1 MKEITSFGHGGDY
14 NPEQWLD
21 HPEIIAQDFEYF
33 KKAHINTITVGI
45 FSWAQLETS
54 EGDYRFDWLDDIFDR
69 AEKQGINVILA
80 TPSGARPRWLADK
93 YPEVLRVDENGQRNL
108 FGERHNHCYTSP
120 IYREKIQAIDWK
132 LAERYGQRSNLV
144 LWHVSNEFGG
154 ACYCDLCQNA
164 FRHWLKEKY
173 QTLENLNKA
182 YWATFWSHTYT
193 NWDQVVAPS
202 PRGDQNLLGLNLDWH
217 RFVSDQTIDFY
228 EAEAEVLREVTPDI
242 KITTNFMGGNPDDE
256 HVFFDLDYQ
265 KFAEHV
271 DIVSWDSYP
280 SWRTDNKSSVQLAM
294 NTAAMNDVMRSL
306 KHDNYMIMESTP
318 SQVNWHPFNRPK
330 APSMHRM
337 GALQEV
343 SHGANAINYF
353 QLHQSRGSSEMFH
366 GAVIGHDLRDDTRIF
381 KEVAQVGDN
390 LEHLQPALNAKSYPA
405 KVAIVYDYDNMWALS
420 DVRNYASQ
428 TIKYWQT
435 IQKHYQYFWEHDVP
449 VEFISTSDE
458 LTDYK
463 LVIDPMHFMMTE
475 KFADKLKKY
484 VAQGGTVVGTYI
496 TGQVDERYLAYLG
509 GWPQALHDMYG
520 VEPIET
526 DTLYPS
532 QRVAVETDHAS
543 TQAHDYA
550 TVLEVDQA
558 MVIAKYASEWYTTT
572 AAITKN
578 QYNNGQAYYVGARFD
593 SEFMASFY
601 DTLVTELDLQ
611 VPTAIHK
618 TDEAIHVNVRADE
631 QASYYF
637 VTNFSDVEQTFTVTT
652 PMQDLLTGTK
662 VGVGTYSMSAYD
674 SKVLVKEG

>member
-45 FSWAQLETS
+45 FSWAQLEPS
-54 EGDYRFDWLDDIFDR
+54 EGNYRFDWLDDIFDR

-80 TPSGARPRWLADK
+80 TPSGARPRWMADQ

-120 IYREKIQAIDWK
+120 IYREKIQAIDRK

-330 APSMHRM
+330 APGMHRM

-390 LEHLQPALNAKSYPA
+390 LEHLQPALNAKAYPA

-435 IQKHYQYFWEHDVP
+435 IQEHYQYFWEHDVP

-475 KFADKLKKY
+475 TFANKLKEY
-484 VAQGGTVVGTYI
+484 VAEGGTVVGTYI
-496 TGQVDERYLAYLG
+496 TGQVDERYLAYIG
-509 GWPQALHDMYG
+509 GWPQALHDVYG

-532 QRVAVETDHAS
+532 QRVAIETGQAS

-558 MVIAKYASEWYTTT
+558 TAIAKYTSEWYADT

-578 QYNNGQAYYVGARFD
+578 QYDNGQAYYVGARFD

-601 DTLVTELDLQ
+601 DALVTDLDLQ

-618 TDEAIHVNVRADE
+618 TDVAIHINVRADE

-652 PMQDLLTGTK
+652 PMQDLLTDTT
-662 VGVGTYSMSAYD
+662 VGVGTYEMSAYE
-674 SKVLVKEG
+674 SKVLVK

>member
-45 FSWAQLETS
+45 FSWAQLEPS
-54 EGDYRFDWLDDIFDR
+54 EGNYRFDWLDDIFDR

-80 TPSGARPRWLADK
+80 TPSGARPRWMADK
-93 YPEVLRVDENGQRNL
+93 YSEVLRVDENCQRNL

-120 IYREKIQAIDWK
+120 IYREKIQAIDRK

-154 ACYCDLCQNA
+154 ACYCGLCQNA
-164 FRHWLKEKY
+164 FRYWLKGKY

-228 EAEAEVLREVTPDI
+228 EAEAEVLREITPDI

-280 SWRTDNKSSVQLAM
+280 SWRTDNKSSGQLAM

-330 APSMHRM
+330 APGIHRM

-381 KEVAQVGDN
+381 KEVTQVGDN
-390 LEHLQPALNAKSYPA
+390 LEHLQPALNAKAYPA

-458 LTDYK
+458 LIDYK

-475 KFADKLKKY
+475 AFANKLKEY

-496 TGQVDERYLAYLG
+496 TGQVDERYLAYIG
-509 GWPQALHDMYG
+509 GWPQALHDIYG

-532 QRVAVETDHAS
+532 QRVAIETGQAS

-558 MVIAKYASEWYTTT
+558 TAIAKYTSEWYADT

-578 QYNNGQAYYVGARFD
+578 RYDNGQAYYVGARFD

-601 DTLVTELDLQ
+601 DALVTELDLQ

-618 TDEAIHVNVRADE
+618 TDVAIHINVRADE

-652 PMQDLLTGTK
+652 PMQDLLTGTT
-662 VGVGTYSMSAYD
+662 VGVGTYEMSAYE
-674 SKVLVKEG
+674 SKVLVK

>member
-45 FSWAQLETS
+45 FSWAQLEPS
-54 EGDYRFDWLDDIFDR
+54 EGNYRFDWLDDIFDR

-80 TPSGARPRWLADK
+80 TPSGARPRWMADK
-93 YPEVLRVDENGQRNL
+93 YSEVLRVDENCQRNL

-120 IYREKIQAIDWK
+120 IYREKIQAIDRK

-154 ACYCDLCQNA
+154 ACYCGLCQNA
-164 FRHWLKEKY
+164 FRYWLKGKY

-435 IQKHYQYFWEHDVP
+435 IQEHYQYFWEHDVP

-458 LTDYK
+458 LIDYK

-475 KFADKLKKY
+475 AFANKLKEY

-496 TGQVDERYLAYLG
+496 TGQVDERYLAYIG
-509 GWPQALHDMYG
+509 GWPQALHDIYG

-532 QRVAVETDHAS
+532 QRVAIETGQAS

-558 MVIAKYASEWYTTT
+558 TAIAKYTSEWYADT

-578 QYNNGQAYYVGARFD
+578 RYDNGQAYYVGARFD

-601 DTLVTELDLQ
+601 DALVTELDLQ

-618 TDEAIHVNVRADE
+618 TDVAIHINVRADE

-652 PMQDLLTGTK
+652 PMQDLLTGTT
-662 VGVGTYSMSAYD
+662 VGVGTYEMSAYE
-674 SKVLVKEG
+674 SKVLVK

>member
-45 FSWAQLETS
+45 FSWAQLEPS
-54 EGDYRFDWLDDIFDR
+54 EGNYRFDWLDDIFDR

-80 TPSGARPRWLADK
+80 TPSGARPRWMADK

-120 IYREKIQAIDWK
+120 IYREKIQAIDRK

-154 ACYCDLCQNA
+154 ACYCGLCQNA
-164 FRHWLKEKY
+164 FRYWLKGKY

-381 KEVAQVGDN
+381 KEVTQVGDN
-390 LEHLQPALNAKSYPA
+390 LEHLQPALNAKAYPA

-458 LTDYK
+458 LIDYK

-475 KFADKLKKY
+475 AFANKLKEY

-496 TGQVDERYLAYLG
+496 TGQVDERYLAYIG
-509 GWPQALHDMYG
+509 GWPQALHDIYG

-532 QRVAVETDHAS
+532 QRVAIETGQAS

-558 MVIAKYASEWYTTT
+558 TAIAKYTSEWYADT

-578 QYNNGQAYYVGARFD
+578 RYDNGQAYYVGARFD

-601 DTLVTELDLQ
+601 DALVTELDLQ

-618 TDEAIHVNVRADE
+618 TDVAIHINVRADE

-652 PMQDLLTGTK
+652 PMQDLLTGTT
-662 VGVGTYSMSAYD
+662 VGVGTYEMSAYE
-674 SKVLVKEG
+674 SKVLVK

>member
-21 HPEIIAQDFEYF
+21 HPEIIAQDFDYF

-45 FSWAQLETS
+45 FSWAQLEPS
-54 EGDYRFDWLDDIFDR
+54 EGNYRFDWLDDIFDR
-69 AEKQGINVILA
+69 AENQGINVILA
-80 TPSGARPRWLADK
+80 TPSGARPRWMADK

-120 IYREKIQAIDWK
+120 IYREKIQAIDRK

-228 EAEAEVLREVTPDI
+228 EAEAEVLREITPDI

-280 SWRTDNKSSVQLAM
+280 SWRTDNKSSGQLAM

-330 APSMHRM
+330 APGIHRM

-381 KEVAQVGDN
+381 KEVTQVGDN
-390 LEHLQPALNAKSYPA
+390 LEHLQPALNAKAYPA

-435 IQKHYQYFWEHDVP
+435 IQEHYQYFWEHDVP

-458 LTDYK
+458 LIDYK

-475 KFADKLKKY
+475 AFANKLKEY

-496 TGQVDERYLAYLG
+496 TGQVDERYLAYIG
-509 GWPQALHDMYG
+509 GWPQALHDIYG

-532 QRVAVETDHAS
+532 QRVAIETGQAS

-558 MVIAKYASEWYTTT
+558 TAIAKYTSEWYADT

-578 QYNNGQAYYVGARFD
+578 RYDNGQAYYVGARFD

-601 DTLVTELDLQ
+601 DALVTELDLQ

-618 TDEAIHVNVRADE
+618 TDVAIHINVRADE

-652 PMQDLLTGTK
+652 PMQDLLTGTT
-662 VGVGTYSMSAYD
+662 VGVGTYEMSAYE
-674 SKVLVKEG
+674 SKVLVK

>member
-45 FSWAQLETS
+45 FSWAQLEPS
-54 EGDYRFDWLDDIFDR
+54 EGNYRFDWLDDIFDR

-80 TPSGARPRWLADK
+80 TPSGARPRWMADK

-120 IYREKIQAIDWK
+120 IYREKIQAIDRK

-154 ACYCDLCQNA
+154 ACYCGLCQNA
-164 FRHWLKEKY
+164 FRYWLKGKY

-381 KEVAQVGDN
+381 KEVTQVGDN
-390 LEHLQPALNAKSYPA
+390 LEHLQPALNAKAYPA

-435 IQKHYQYFWEHDVP
+435 IQEHYQYFWEHDVP

-458 LTDYK
+458 LIDYK

-475 KFADKLKKY
+475 AFANKLKEY

-496 TGQVDERYLAYLG
+496 TGQVDERYLAYIG
-509 GWPQALHDMYG
+509 GWPQALHDIYG

-532 QRVAVETDHAS
+532 QRVAIETGQAS

-558 MVIAKYASEWYTTT
+558 TAIAKYTSEWYADT

-578 QYNNGQAYYVGARFD
+578 RYDNGQAYYVGARFD

-601 DTLVTELDLQ
+601 DALVTELDLQ

-618 TDEAIHVNVRADE
+618 TDVAIHINVRADE

-652 PMQDLLTGTK
+652 PMQDLLTGTT
-662 VGVGTYSMSAYD
+662 VGVGTYEMSAYE
-674 SKVLVKEG
+674 SKVLVK

>member
-45 FSWAQLETS
+45 FSWAQLEPS
-54 EGDYRFDWLDDIFDR
+54 EGNYRFDWLDDIFDR
-69 AEKQGINVILA
+69 AENQGINVILA
-80 TPSGARPRWLADK
+80 TPSGARPRWMADK

-120 IYREKIQAIDWK
+120 IYREKIQVIDRK

-228 EAEAEVLREVTPDI
+228 EAEAEVLREITPDI

-280 SWRTDNKSSVQLAM
+280 SWRTDNKSSGQLAM

-330 APSMHRM
+330 APGIHRM

-381 KEVAQVGDN
+381 KEVTQVGDN
-390 LEHLQPALNAKSYPA
+390 LEHLQPALNAKAYPA

-435 IQKHYQYFWEHDVP
+435 IQEHYQYFWEHDVP

-458 LTDYK
+458 LIDYK

-475 KFADKLKKY
+475 AFANKLKEY

-496 TGQVDERYLAYLG
+496 TGQVDERYLAYIG
-509 GWPQALHDMYG
+509 GWPQALHDIYG

-532 QRVAVETDHAS
+532 QRVAIETGQAS

-558 MVIAKYASEWYTTT
+558 TAIAKYTSEWYADT

-578 QYNNGQAYYVGARFD
+578 RYDNGQAYYVGARFD

-601 DTLVTELDLQ
+601 DALVTELDLQ

-618 TDEAIHVNVRADE
+618 TDVAIHINVRADE

-652 PMQDLLTGTK
+652 PMQDLLTGTT
-662 VGVGTYSMSAYD
+662 VGVGTYEMSAYE
-674 SKVLVKEG
+674 SKVLVK

>member
-45 FSWAQLETS
+45 FSWAQLEPS
-54 EGDYRFDWLDDIFDR
+54 EGNYRFDWLDDIFDR

-80 TPSGARPRWLADK
+80 TPSGARPRWMADK

-120 IYREKIQAIDWK
+120 IYREKIQAIDRK

-154 ACYCDLCQNA
+154 ACYCGLCQNA
-164 FRHWLKEKY
+164 FRYWLKGKY

-228 EAEAEVLREVTPDI
+228 EAEAEVLREITPDI

-280 SWRTDNKSSVQLAM
+280 SWRTDNKSSGQLAM

-330 APSMHRM
+330 APGIHRM

-381 KEVAQVGDN
+381 KEVTQVGDN
-390 LEHLQPALNAKSYPA
+390 LEHLQPALNAKAYPA

-458 LTDYK
+458 LIDYK

-475 KFADKLKKY
+475 AFANKLKEY

-496 TGQVDERYLAYLG
+496 TGQVDERYLAYIG
-509 GWPQALHDMYG
+509 GWPQALHDIYG

-532 QRVAVETDHAS
+532 QRVAIETGQAS

-558 MVIAKYASEWYTTT
+558 TAIAKYTSEWYADT

-578 QYNNGQAYYVGARFD
+578 RYDNGQAYYVGARFD

-601 DTLVTELDLQ
+601 DALVTELDLQ

-618 TDEAIHVNVRADE
+618 TDVAIHINVRADE

-652 PMQDLLTGTK
+652 PMQDLLTGTT
-662 VGVGTYSMSAYD
+662 VGVGTYEMSAYE
-674 SKVLVKEG
+674 SKVLVK

>member
-45 FSWAQLETS
+45 FSWAQLEPN
-54 EGDYRFDWLDDIFDR
+54 EGNYQFNWLDDIFDR
-69 AEKQGINVILA
+69 AEEQGINIILA
-80 TPSGARPRWLADK
+80 TPSGARPRWLADT

-120 IYREKIQAIDWK
+120 IYREKIQAIDRK

-164 FRHWLKEKY
+164 FRHWLQEKY

-228 EAEAEVLREVTPDI
+228 EAEAKVLREVTPDI
-242 KITTNFMGGNPDDE
+242 KITTNFMGGNPDYE

-330 APSMHRM
+330 APGMHRM

-366 GAVIGHDLRDDTRIF
+366 GAVIGHNLRDDTRIF
-381 KEVAQVGDN
+381 KEVTQVGDN
-390 LEHLQPALNAKSYPA
+390 LEHLQPALNAKAYPA

-435 IQKHYQYFWEHDVP
+435 IQEQYQYFWEHDVP

-475 KFADKLKKY
+475 KFTNKLKEY

-509 GWPQALHDMYG
+509 GWPQALHDIYG

-532 QRVAVETDHAS
+532 QRVAIEAGQVS

-558 MVIAKYASEWYTTT
+558 TVIAKYTSEWYADT

-578 QYNNGQAYYVGARFD
+578 QYDGGQAYYVGARFD
-593 SEFMASFY
+593 SEFMARFY
-601 DTLVTELDLQ
+601 ATLVTELDLQ
-611 VPTAIHK
+611 VPAAIHK
-618 TDEAIHVNVRADE
+618 TDVAIHINVRADE

-652 PMQDLLTGTK
+652 PMQDLLTGTT

-674 SKVLVKEG
+674 AKVLVK

>member
-45 FSWAQLETS
+45 FSWAQLEPS
-54 EGDYRFDWLDDIFDR
+54 EGNYRFDWLDDIFDR
-69 AEKQGINVILA
+69 AEEQGINVILA
-80 TPSGARPRWLADK
+80 TPSGARPRWMADQ
-93 YPEVLRVDENGQRNL
+93 YPKVLRVDENGQRNL

-120 IYREKIQAIDWK
+120 IYREKIQAIDRK

-330 APSMHRM
+330 APGMHRM

-390 LEHLQPALNAKSYPA
+390 LEHLQPALNAKAYPA

-435 IQKHYQYFWEHDVP
+435 IQEHYQYFWEHDVP
-449 VEFISTSDE
+449 VEFISTSDD

-475 KFADKLKKY
+475 TFANKLKEY
-484 VAQGGTVVGTYI
+484 VAEGGTVVGTYI
-496 TGQVDERYLAYLG
+496 TGQVDERYLAYIG
-509 GWPQALHDMYG
+509 GWPQALHDVYG

-532 QRVAVETDHAS
+532 QRVAIETGQAS

-558 MVIAKYASEWYTTT
+558 TAIAKYTSEWYADT

-578 QYNNGQAYYVGARFD
+578 QYDNGQAYYVGARFD

-601 DTLVTELDLQ
+601 DALVTDLDLQ

-618 TDEAIHVNVRADE
+618 TDVAIHINVRADE

-652 PMQDLLTGTK
+652 PMQDLLTGTT
-662 VGVGTYSMSAYD
+662 VGVGTYEMSAYE
-674 SKVLVKEG
+674 SKVLVK

>member
-21 HPEIIAQDFEYF
+21 HPEIIAQDFDYF

-45 FSWAQLETS
+45 FSWAQLEPS
-54 EGDYRFDWLDDIFDR
+54 EGNYRFDWLDDIFDR
-69 AEKQGINVILA
+69 AENQGINVILA
-80 TPSGARPRWLADK
+80 TPSGARPRWMADK
-93 YPEVLRVDENGQRNL
+93 YSEVLRVDENCQRNL

-120 IYREKIQAIDWK
+120 IYREKIQAIDRK

-280 SWRTDNKSSVQLAM
+280 SWQTDNKSSVQLAM

-330 APSMHRM
+330 APGMHRM

-390 LEHLQPALNAKSYPA
+390 LEHLQPALNAKAYPA

-435 IQKHYQYFWEHDVP
+435 IQEHYQYFWEHDVP

-475 KFADKLKKY
+475 TFADKLKQY

-509 GWPQALHDMYG
+509 GWPQALHDIYG

-532 QRVAVETDHAS
+532 QRVAIETGQAS

-558 MVIAKYASEWYTTT
+558 TVIAKYTSEWYADT

-578 QYNNGQAYYVGARFD
+578 QYDNGQAYYVGARFD
-593 SEFMASFY
+593 SEFMGGFY
-601 DTLVTELDLQ
+601 DALVTELDLQ

-618 TDEAIHVNVRADE
+618 TDVAIHINVRANE

-637 VTNFSDVEQTFTVTT
+637 VTNFSDMKQTFTVTT
-652 PMQDLLTGTK
+652 PMQDLLTGTT
-662 VGVGTYSMSAYD
+662 VGVGTYEMSAYE
-674 SKVLVKEG
+674 SKVLVK

>member
-45 FSWAQLETS
+45 FSWAQLEPS
-54 EGDYRFDWLDDIFDR
+54 EGNYRFDWLDDIFDR

-80 TPSGARPRWLADK
+80 TPSGARPRWMADK

-120 IYREKIQAIDWK
+120 IYREKIQAIDRK

-154 ACYCDLCQNA
+154 ACYCGLCQNA
-164 FRHWLKEKY
+164 FRYWLKGKY

-228 EAEAEVLREVTPDI
+228 EAEAEVLREITPDI

-265 KFAEHV
+265 KFAERV

-280 SWRTDNKSSVQLAM
+280 SWRTDNKSSGQLAM

-330 APSMHRM
+330 APGIHRM

-381 KEVAQVGDN
+381 KEVTQVGDN
-390 LEHLQPALNAKSYPA
+390 LEHLQPALNAKAYPA

-435 IQKHYQYFWEHDVP
+435 IQEHYQYFWEHDVP

-458 LTDYK
+458 LIDYK

-475 KFADKLKKY
+475 AFANKLKEY

-496 TGQVDERYLAYLG
+496 TGQVDERYLAYIG
-509 GWPQALHDMYG
+509 GWPQALHDIYG

-532 QRVAVETDHAS
+532 QRVAIETGQAS

-558 MVIAKYASEWYTTT
+558 TAIAKYTSEWYADT

-578 QYNNGQAYYVGARFD
+578 QYDNGQAYYVGARFD

-601 DTLVTELDLQ
+601 DALVTDLDLQ

-618 TDEAIHVNVRADE
+618 TDVAIHINVRADE

-652 PMQDLLTGTK
+652 PMQDLLTGTT
-662 VGVGTYSMSAYD
+662 VGVGTYEMSAYE
-674 SKVLVKEG
+674 SKVLVK

>member
-45 FSWAQLETS
+45 FSWAQLEPS
-54 EGDYRFDWLDDIFDR
+54 EGNYRFDWLDDIFDR

-80 TPSGARPRWLADK
+80 TPSGARPRWMADQ

-120 IYREKIQAIDWK
+120 IYREKIQAIDRK

-330 APSMHRM
+330 APGMHRM

-390 LEHLQPALNAKSYPA
+390 LEHLQPALNAKAYPA

-435 IQKHYQYFWEHDVP
+435 IQEHYQYFWEHDVP

-475 KFADKLKKY
+475 TFANKLKEY
-484 VAQGGTVVGTYI
+484 VAEGGTVVGTYI
-496 TGQVDERYLAYLG
+496 TGQVDERYLAYIG
-509 GWPQALHDMYG
+509 GWPQALHDVYG

-532 QRVAVETDHAS
+532 QRVAIETGQAS

-558 MVIAKYASEWYTTT
+558 TAIAKYTSEWYADT

-578 QYNNGQAYYVGARFD
+578 QYDNGRAYYVGARFD

-601 DTLVTELDLQ
+601 DALVTDLDLQ

-618 TDEAIHVNVRADE
+618 TDVAIHINVRADE

-652 PMQDLLTGTK
+652 PMQDLLTGTT
-662 VGVGTYSMSAYD
+662 VGVGTYEMSAYE
-674 SKVLVKEG
+674 SKVLVK

>member
-45 FSWAQLETS
+45 FSWAQLEPS
-54 EGDYRFDWLDDIFDR
+54 EGNYRFDWLDDIFDR

-80 TPSGARPRWLADK
+80 TPSGARPRWMADK

-120 IYREKIQAIDWK
+120 IYREKIQAIDRK

-154 ACYCDLCQNA
+154 ACYCGLCQNA
-164 FRHWLKEKY
+164 FRYWLKGKY

-228 EAEAEVLREVTPDI
+228 EAEAEVLREITPDI

-265 KFAEHV
+265 KFAERV

-280 SWRTDNKSSVQLAM
+280 SWRTDNKSSGQLAM

-330 APSMHRM
+330 APGIHRM

-381 KEVAQVGDN
+381 KEVTQVGDN
-390 LEHLQPALNAKSYPA
+390 LEHLQPALNAKAYPA

-435 IQKHYQYFWEHDVP
+435 IQEHYQYFWEHDVP

-458 LTDYK
+458 LIDYK

-475 KFADKLKKY
+475 AFANKLKEY
-484 VAQGGTVVGTYI
+484 VAEGGTVVGTYI
-496 TGQVDERYLAYLG
+496 TGQVDERYLAYIG
-509 GWPQALHDMYG
+509 GWPQALHDIYG

-532 QRVAVETDHAS
+532 QRVAIETGQAS

-558 MVIAKYASEWYTTT
+558 TAIAKYTSEWYADT

-578 QYNNGQAYYVGARFD
+578 RYDNGQAYYVGARFD

-601 DTLVTELDLQ
+601 DALVTELDLQ

-618 TDEAIHVNVRADE
+618 TDVAIHINVHADE

-652 PMQDLLTGTK
+652 PMQDLLTGTT
-662 VGVGTYSMSAYD
+662 VGVGTYEMSAYE
-674 SKVLVKEG
+674 SKVLVK

>member
-45 FSWAQLETS
+45 FSWAQLEPS
-54 EGDYRFDWLDDIFDR
+54 EGNYRFDWLDDIFDR
-69 AEKQGINVILA
+69 AEEQGINVILA
-80 TPSGARPRWLADK
+80 TPSGARPRWMADQ

-120 IYREKIQAIDWK
+120 IYREKIQAIDRK

-330 APSMHRM
+330 APGMHRM

-390 LEHLQPALNAKSYPA
+390 LEHLQPALNAKAYPA

-435 IQKHYQYFWEHDVP
+435 IQEHYQYFWEHDVP
-449 VEFISTSDE
+449 VEFISTSDD

-475 KFADKLKKY
+475 TFANKLKEY
-484 VAQGGTVVGTYI
+484 VAEGGTVVGTYI
-496 TGQVDERYLAYLG
+496 TGQVDERYLAYIG
-509 GWPQALHDMYG
+509 GWPQALHDVYG

-532 QRVAVETDHAS
+532 QRVAIETGQAS

-558 MVIAKYASEWYTTT
+558 TAIAKYTSEWYADT

-578 QYNNGQAYYVGARFD
+578 QYDNGQAYYVGARFD

-601 DTLVTELDLQ
+601 DALVTDLDLQ

-618 TDEAIHVNVRADE
+618 TDVAIHINVRADE

-637 VTNFSDVEQTFTVTT
+637 ITNFSDVEQTFTVTT
-652 PMQDLLTGTK
+652 PMQDLLTGTT
-662 VGVGTYSMSAYD
+662 VGVGTYEMSAYE
-674 SKVLVKEG
+674 SKVLVK

>member
-45 FSWAQLETS
+45 FSWAQLEPS
-54 EGDYRFDWLDDIFDR
+54 EGNYRFDWLDDIFDR
-69 AEKQGINVILA
+69 AEEQGINVILA
-80 TPSGARPRWLADK
+80 TPSGARPRWMADQ

-120 IYREKIQAIDWK
+120 IYREKIQAIDRK

-330 APSMHRM
+330 APGMHRM

-390 LEHLQPALNAKSYPA
+390 LEHLQPALNAKAYPA

-435 IQKHYQYFWEHDVP
+435 IQEHYQYFWEHDVP
-449 VEFISTSDE
+449 VEFISTSDD

-475 KFADKLKKY
+475 TFANKLKEY
-484 VAQGGTVVGTYI
+484 VAEGGTVVGTYI
-496 TGQVDERYLAYLG
+496 TGQVDERYLAYIG
-509 GWPQALHDMYG
+509 GWPQALHDVYG

-532 QRVAVETDHAS
+532 QRVAIETGQAS

-558 MVIAKYASEWYTTT
+558 TAIAKYTSEWYADT

-578 QYNNGQAYYVGARFD
+578 QYDNGQAYYVGARFD

-601 DTLVTELDLQ
+601 DALVTDLDLQ

-618 TDEAIHVNVRADE
+618 TDVAIHINVRADE

-652 PMQDLLTGTK
+652 PMQDLLTGTT
-662 VGVGTYSMSAYD
+662 VGVGTYEMSAYE
-674 SKVLVKEG
+674 SKVLVK

>member
-45 FSWAQLETS
+45 FSWAQLEPS
-54 EGDYRFDWLDDIFDR
+54 EGNYRFDWLDDIFDR

-80 TPSGARPRWLADK
+80 TPSGARPRWMADK

-120 IYREKIQAIDWK
+120 IYREKIQAIDRK

-154 ACYCDLCQNA
+154 ACYCGLCQNA
-164 FRHWLKEKY
+164 FRYWLKGKY

-228 EAEAEVLREVTPDI
+228 EAEAEVLREITPDI

-280 SWRTDNKSSVQLAM
+280 SWRTDNKSSGQLAM

-330 APSMHRM
+330 APGIHRM

-390 LEHLQPALNAKSYPA
+390 LEHLQPALNAKAYPA

-435 IQKHYQYFWEHDVP
+435 IQEHYQYFWEHDVP

-458 LTDYK
+458 LIDYK

-475 KFADKLKKY
+475 AFANKLKEY

-496 TGQVDERYLAYLG
+496 TGQVDERYLAYIG
-509 GWPQALHDMYG
+509 GWPQALHDIYG

-532 QRVAVETDHAS
+532 QRVAIETGQAS

-558 MVIAKYASEWYTTT
+558 TAIAKYTSEWYADT

-578 QYNNGQAYYVGARFD
+578 RYDNGQAYYVGARFD

-601 DTLVTELDLQ
+601 DALVTELDLQ

-618 TDEAIHVNVRADE
+618 TDVAIHINVRADE

-652 PMQDLLTGTK
+652 PMQDLLTGTT
-662 VGVGTYSMSAYD
+662 VGVGTYEMSAYE
-674 SKVLVKEG
+674 SKVLVK

>member
-45 FSWAQLETS
+45 FSWAQLEPS
-54 EGDYRFDWLDDIFDR
+54 EGNYRFDWLDDIFDR

-80 TPSGARPRWLADK
+80 TPSGARPRWMADK

-120 IYREKIQAIDWK
+120 IYREKIQAIDRK

-154 ACYCDLCQNA
+154 ACYCGLCQNA
-164 FRHWLKEKY
+164 FRYWLKGKY

-228 EAEAEVLREVTPDI
+228 EAEAEVLREITPDI

-280 SWRTDNKSSVQLAM
+280 SWRTDNKSSGQLAM

-330 APSMHRM
+330 APGIHRM

-381 KEVAQVGDN
+381 KEVTQVGDN
-390 LEHLQPALNAKSYPA
+390 LEHLQPALNAKAYPA

-435 IQKHYQYFWEHDVP
+435 IQEHYQYFWEHDVP

-458 LTDYK
+458 LIDYK

-475 KFADKLKKY
+475 AFANKLKEY

-496 TGQVDERYLAYLG
+496 TGQVDERYLAYIG
-509 GWPQALHDMYG
+509 GWPQALHDIYG

-532 QRVAVETDHAS
+532 QRVAIETGQAS

-558 MVIAKYASEWYTTT
+558 TAIAKYTSEWYADT

-578 QYNNGQAYYVGARFD
+578 RYDNGQAYYVGARFD

-601 DTLVTELDLQ
+601 DALVTELDLQ

-618 TDEAIHVNVRADE
+618 TDVAIHINVRADE

-652 PMQDLLTGTK
+652 PMQDLLTGTT
-662 VGVGTYSMSAYD
+662 VGVGTYEMSAYE
-674 SKVLVKEG
+674 SKVLVK

>member
-45 FSWAQLETS
+45 FSWAQLEPS
-54 EGDYRFDWLDDIFDR
+54 EGNYRFDWLDDIFDR
-69 AEKQGINVILA
+69 AENQGINVILA
-80 TPSGARPRWLADK
+80 TPSGARPRWMADK

-120 IYREKIQAIDWK
+120 IYREKIQAIDRK

-228 EAEAEVLREVTPDI
+228 EAEAEVLREITPDI

-280 SWRTDNKSSVQLAM
+280 SWRTDNKSSGQLAM

-330 APSMHRM
+330 APGIHRM

-381 KEVAQVGDN
+381 KEVTQVGDN
-390 LEHLQPALNAKSYPA
+390 LEHLQPALNAKAYPA

-458 LTDYK
+458 LIDYK

-475 KFADKLKKY
+475 AFANKLKEY

-496 TGQVDERYLAYLG
+496 TGQVDERYLAYIG
-509 GWPQALHDMYG
+509 GWPQALHDIYG

-532 QRVAVETDHAS
+532 QRVAIETGQAS

-558 MVIAKYASEWYTTT
+558 TAIAKYTSEWYADT

-578 QYNNGQAYYVGARFD
+578 RYDNGQAYYVGARFD

-601 DTLVTELDLQ
+601 DALVTELDLQ

-618 TDEAIHVNVRADE
+618 TDVAIHINVRADE

-652 PMQDLLTGTK
+652 PMQDLLTGTT
-662 VGVGTYSMSAYD
+662 VGVGTYEMSAYE
-674 SKVLVKEG
+674 SKVLVK

>member
-45 FSWAQLETS
+45 FSWAQLEPS
-54 EGDYRFDWLDDIFDR
+54 EGNYRFDWLDDIFDR

-80 TPSGARPRWLADK
+80 TPSGARPRWMADQ

-120 IYREKIQAIDWK
+120 IYREKIQAIDRK

-330 APSMHRM
+330 APGMHRM

-390 LEHLQPALNAKSYPA
+390 LEHLQPALNAKAYPA

-435 IQKHYQYFWEHDVP
+435 IQEHYQYFWEHDVP

-475 KFADKLKKY
+475 TFANKLKEY
-484 VAQGGTVVGTYI
+484 VAEGGTVVGTYI
-496 TGQVDERYLAYLG
+496 TGQVDERYLAYIG
-509 GWPQALHDMYG
+509 GWPQALHDVYG

-532 QRVAVETDHAS
+532 QRVAIETGQAS

-558 MVIAKYASEWYTTT
+558 TAIAKYTSEWYADT

-578 QYNNGQAYYVGARFD
+578 QYDNGQAYYVGARFD

-601 DTLVTELDLQ
+601 DALVTDLDLQ

-618 TDEAIHVNVRADE
+618 TDVAIHINVRADE

-652 PMQDLLTGTK
+652 PMQDLLTGTT
-662 VGVGTYSMSAYD
+662 VGVGTYEMSAYE
-674 SKVLVKEG
+674 SKVLVK

>member
-45 FSWAQLETS
+45 FSWAQLEPS
-54 EGDYRFDWLDDIFDR
+54 EGNYRFDWLDDIFDR

-80 TPSGARPRWLADK
+80 TPSGARPRWMADK

-120 IYREKIQAIDWK
+120 IYREKIQAIDRK

-154 ACYCDLCQNA
+154 ACYCGLCQNA
-164 FRHWLKEKY
+164 FRYWLKGKY

-228 EAEAEVLREVTPDI
+228 EAEAEVLREITPDI

-280 SWRTDNKSSVQLAM
+280 SWRTDNKSSGQLAM

-458 LTDYK
+458 LIDYK

-475 KFADKLKKY
+475 AFANKLKEY

-496 TGQVDERYLAYLG
+496 TGQVDERYLAYIG
-509 GWPQALHDMYG
+509 GWPQALHDIYG

-532 QRVAVETDHAS
+532 QRVAIETGQAS

-558 MVIAKYASEWYTTT
+558 TAIAKYTSEWYADT

-578 QYNNGQAYYVGARFD
+578 RYDNGQAYYVGARFD

-601 DTLVTELDLQ
+601 DALVTELDLQ

-618 TDEAIHVNVRADE
+618 TDVAIHINVRADE

-652 PMQDLLTGTK
+652 PMQDLLTGTT
-662 VGVGTYSMSAYD
+662 VGVGTYEMSAYE
-674 SKVLVKEG
+674 SKVLVK

>member
-45 FSWAQLETS
+45 FSWAQLEPS
-54 EGDYRFDWLDDIFDR
+54 EGNYRFDWLDDIFDR

-80 TPSGARPRWLADK
+80 TPSGARPRWMADK

-120 IYREKIQAIDWK
+120 IYREKIQAIDRK

-154 ACYCDLCQNA
+154 ACYCGLCQNA

-228 EAEAEVLREVTPDI
+228 EAEAEVLREITPDI

-280 SWRTDNKSSVQLAM
+280 SWRTDNKSSGQLAM

-381 KEVAQVGDN
+381 KEVTQVGDN
-390 LEHLQPALNAKSYPA
+390 LEHLQPALNAKAYPA

-435 IQKHYQYFWEHDVP
+435 IQEHYQYFWEHDVP

-458 LTDYK
+458 LIDYK

-475 KFADKLKKY
+475 AFANKLKEY

-496 TGQVDERYLAYLG
+496 TGQVDERYLAYIG
-509 GWPQALHDMYG
+509 GWPQALHDIYG

-532 QRVAVETDHAS
+532 QRVAIETGQAS

-558 MVIAKYASEWYTTT
+558 TAIAKYTSEWYADT

-578 QYNNGQAYYVGARFD
+578 RYDNGQAYYVGARFD

-601 DTLVTELDLQ
+601 DALVTELDLQ

-618 TDEAIHVNVRADE
+618 TDVAIHINVRADE

-652 PMQDLLTGTK
+652 PMQDLLTGTT
-662 VGVGTYSMSAYD
+662 VGVGTYEMSAYE
-674 SKVLVKEG
+674 SKVLVK

>member
-120 IYREKIQAIDWK
+120 IYREKIQAIDRK

-228 EAEAEVLREVTPDI
+228 EAEAEVLREITPDI

-435 IQKHYQYFWEHDVP
+435 IQEHYQYFWEHDVP

-458 LTDYK
+458 LIDYK

-475 KFADKLKKY
+475 AFANKLKEY

-496 TGQVDERYLAYLG
+496 TGQVDERYLAYIG
-509 GWPQALHDMYG
+509 GWPQALHDIYG

-532 QRVAVETDHAS
+532 QRVAIETGQAS

-558 MVIAKYASEWYTTT
+558 TAIAKYTSEWYADT

-578 QYNNGQAYYVGARFD
+578 RYGNGQAYYVGARFD

-601 DTLVTELDLQ
+601 DALVTELDLQ

-618 TDEAIHVNVRADE
+618 TDVAIHINVRADE

-652 PMQDLLTGTK
+652 PMQDLLTGTT
-662 VGVGTYSMSAYD
+662 VGVGTYEMSAYE
-674 SKVLVKEG
+674 SKVLVK